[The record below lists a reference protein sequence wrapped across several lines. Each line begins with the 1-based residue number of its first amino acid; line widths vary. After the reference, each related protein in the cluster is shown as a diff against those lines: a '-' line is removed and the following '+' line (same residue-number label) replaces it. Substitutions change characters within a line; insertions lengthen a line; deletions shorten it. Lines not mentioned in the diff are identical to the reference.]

1 MMKKCAIVLMTLAII
16 GILSSTEASALS
28 LTGAMEFSATST
40 GNWDG
45 VHLWNTVGGDNAYN
59 IYITSPNTG
68 MTGEFIN
75 TGNGPETS
83 PNFNL
88 TPGNYEFFMF
98 GTPGGDRSYFGLN
111 LYFDGSSTPGIS
123 TFAEMNTS
131 SSSPFPNLLS
141 SPGSLVY
148 TNGQFTATLTDYSF
162 STPSVY
168 QLDRVAGYSTQ
179 QDGNNDYVGS
189 FILHVSSS
197 EPVPEPATVWLLA
210 SGLTGLIGLKRKYF
224 A

>member
-1 MMKKCAIVLMTLAII
+1 MEQMMKKCAIVLMILAMV

-28 LTGAMEFSATST
+28 LTGAMEFSATNT
-40 GNWDG
+40 GSWDG
-45 VHLWNTVGGDNAYN
+45 VYLWNTVDGSAYN
-59 IYITSPNTG
+59 IYITSPNTD

-88 TPGNYEFFMF
+88 TPGNYQFFMF
-98 GTPGGDRSYFGLN
+98 GTPGGNSPFFGLN

-123 TFAEMNTS
+123 TFAEMHT
-131 SSSPFPNLLS
+131 SSPFPSLLS

-168 QLDRVAGYSTQ
+168 WLDRVAGYSTQ
-179 QDGNNDYVGS
+179 QDGNDDYVGS